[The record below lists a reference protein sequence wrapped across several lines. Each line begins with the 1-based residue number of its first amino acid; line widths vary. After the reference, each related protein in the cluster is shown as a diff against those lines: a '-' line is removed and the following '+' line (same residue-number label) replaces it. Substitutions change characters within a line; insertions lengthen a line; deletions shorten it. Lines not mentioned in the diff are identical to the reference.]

1 MVKETNI
8 VRAELLSD
16 RHGKIRLRLT
26 DGRVLCGKSMGM
38 VPASDIEGDYAG
50 YDELVLSP
58 NDNPHRYL
66 YFKDTDIVSVEPC
79 FD

>member
-16 RHGKIRLRLT
+16 RHGRIKLRLT
-26 DGRVLCGKSMGM
+26 DGRILFGKSMGL
-38 VPASDIEGDYAG
+38 VPASDTNGDYAG
-50 YDELVLSP
+50 YDELVFSP
-58 NDNPHRYL
+58 SDNPDRYL